1 MAGNGSITC
10 QLTDLN
16 PGTSFVRADDQ
27 SLIASGAVNV
37 DFVNNIA
44 SLGTDMYPDQWGP
57 ASLAHAFMV
66 VNDTIYFNAG
76 PDLSASGA
84 VIDYI
89 TVRIRCQIAKLSSKD
104 WISIAIQST
113 ASDN

>member
-1 MAGNGSITC
+1 MGGNGSITC

-16 PGTSFVRADDQ
+16 PGTAFVRADDQ

-57 ASLAHAFMV
+57 
-66 VNDTIYFNAG
+66 
-76 PDLSASGA
+76 
-84 VIDYI
+84 
-89 TVRIRCQIAKLSSKD
+89 
-104 WISIAIQST
+104 
-113 ASDN
+113 